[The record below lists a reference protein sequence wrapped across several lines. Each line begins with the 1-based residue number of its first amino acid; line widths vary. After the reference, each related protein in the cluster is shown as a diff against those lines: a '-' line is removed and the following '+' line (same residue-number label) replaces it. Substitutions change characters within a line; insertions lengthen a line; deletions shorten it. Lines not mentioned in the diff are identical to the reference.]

1 MLKYYINL
9 HQKNYKYFIIALFS
23 SVFIG
28 FIEVITIGLIGVI
41 AKSFD
46 KESWAS
52 ADIKKITNYFGFD
65 YLNSFFILSAIF
77 LIFILIK
84 SFLVY
89 KSNKAILKFV
99 ENENFLLKMYFSNKL
114 RNISYEHVRK
124 INVDIAINAV
134 VTNSNRYS
142 NNYLLGII
150 NLSNNL
156 TLLVLLSVL
165 MFLVNYKIAII
176 IFCFMAISGIIFD
189 RIFKNKLKVDGQDS
203 VEANNM
209 LVSRARDLI
218 EHPIEIRVYNYLD
231 VISNIFKESAEKYR
245 RSTISWLLINSS
257 VKNYLELSILILLL
271 SIVLYSL
278 GSRMEVNELIVV
290 LTILGLSAFKA
301 LPAIGGILGS
311 LTQIRFALPAL
322 DELIKFKMDI
332 NKDDQF
338 PLNSCLLSSV
348 DSIALNSIGHYF
360 VHNYYLFRDI
370 EVQIKIGDRI
380 AIIGKSGSGK
390 STLLEIIAGM
400 RKPTDGNVEI
410 NNSFPAFLNL
420 DWYNK
425 IGYITTNP
433 IIKKGTLN
441 DNIGG
446 DWLNVKGLDIYKK
459 LNDELCNDSLE
470 PILEEQG
477 KNISLGQKQRISFL
491 RALSSGKKV
500 LIMDEPTSALD
511 SENENEV
518 IAMISNLDNSYIV
531 IISTHSLKFKD
542 VCNKVIEI

>member
-1 MLKYYINL
+1 MIKYYKNL
-9 HQKNYKYFIIALFS
+9 HQKDYKYFIIVLFS
-23 SVFIG
+23 SASIAL
-28 FIEVITIGLIGVI
+28 IEVITIGLIGII

-46 KESWAS
+46 KESQAS
-52 ADIKKITNYFGFD
+52 AGIKKITNYFNFD
-65 YLNSFFILSAIF
+65 YLNSFYILPTLF

-89 KSNKAILKFV
+89 RSNKAILNFV
-99 ENENFLLKMYFSNKL
+99 ENENYLLKIYFSNKL

-124 INVDIAINAV
+124 INIDIAINAV

-150 NLSNNL
+150 NLTNNF
-156 TLLVLLSVL
+156 TLLVLLSAL
-165 MFLVNYKIAII
+165 MFFVNYKIAIL

-189 RIFKNKLKVDGQDS
+189 RIFKNKLKIDGLDS

-209 LVSRARDLI
+209 LVSRARDLV
-218 EHPIEIRVYNYLD
+218 EHPIEIRVYNYLEA
-231 VISNIFKESAEKYR
+231 ISNIFKESAEKYR
-245 RSTISWLLINSS
+245 RSTVSWLLINLS
-257 VKNYLELSILILLL
+257 VKNYLEVSILILLL
-271 SIVLYSL
+271 LIVLYSI
-278 GSRMEVNELIVV
+278 GSGMSVNQLMVV

-311 LTQIRFALPAL
+311 LTQIRFSLPAL

-332 NKDDQF
+332 NKDGQF
-338 PLNSCLLSSV
+338 AQNTFILSCV
-348 DSIALNSIGHYF
+348 HSIALKNIGHYF
-360 VHNYYLFRDI
+360 SHNYYLFKEI
-370 EVQIKIGDRI
+370 NIQIKLGDRI

-400 RKPTDGNVEI
+400 REPIHGHVEI
-410 NNSFPAFLNL
+410 NNTLPAFLNL
-420 DWYNK
+420 AWYSK

-441 DNIGG
+441 DNIGE
-446 DWLNVKGLDIYKK
+446 DWPKVKDLDIYKK
-459 LNDELCNDSLE
+459 LNVELSNDGLE

-491 RALSSGKKV
+491 RAMSSGKKV

-511 SENENEV
+511 SENENEA
-518 IAMISNLDNSYIV
+518 IQMINNLDNNYIV
-531 IISTHSLKFKD
+531 IISTHSFKFRD
-542 VCNKVIEI
+542 ICNKVIEI